1 MKNSLKLTK
10 SVLYV
15 KKLIKKYKPEFSI
28 VFGGYTSVP
37 LGIASYMSGVPLFI
51 HEQNSIPSY
60 SNILLSKFAKKVF
73 YTFDFSRKYF
83 SDKSIK
89 VGMPLR
95 KKLKSR
101 LSLKREEARE
111 ILGISNEDTIIL
123 ILGGSQGARIFGD
136 ITKNLSQK
144 MKNIKFILIRGKNV
158 RTNFN
163 ENNVITFDYY
173 EDIGV
178 LYAASDLVISR
189 AGAGTVS
196 ELIAFGKYAIYIPY
210 KFAASNHQY
219 YNSIWLEEKGLSRVI
234 TEEELNIRRLEEEIR
249 KAQKLNTDKI
259 KEVLSNMAILNS
271 EEKIIEEIHNAL
283 GK

>member
-1 MKNSLKLTK
+1 LKLTK
-10 SVLYV
+10 
-15 KKLIKKYKPEFSI
+15 
-28 VFGGYTSVP
+28 
-37 LGIASYMSGVPLFI
+37 I

-73 YTFDFSRKYF
+73 YTFDYSRKYF
-83 SDKSIK
+83 SNRSVK
-89 VGMPLR
+89 VGMPFR

-101 LSLKREEARE
+101 LSLKKEKARE
-111 ILGISNEDTIIL
+111 ILGI
-123 ILGGSQGARIFGD
+123 
-136 ITKNLSQK
+136 
-144 MKNIKFILIRGKNV
+144 GK
-158 RTNFN
+158 
-163 ENNVITFDYY
+163 

-178 LYAASDLVISR
+178 LYTASDLVISR

-219 YNSIWLEEKGLSRVI
+219 YNSIWLEEKGLSKVI
-234 TEEELNIRRLEEEIR
+234 TEEELSIRKLEEEI
-249 KAQKLNTDKI
+249 KEAQKLNTDKI

-271 EEKIIEEIHNAL
+271 EEKIIEEIQNAL